1 MDDGAWTTR
10 WRWRLRGATQWPAFV
25 VALIVVAVLVHV
37 LPPAGDHGAAAFP
50 ALLISGFLCL
60 VVVAVAAPLAGI
72 WLRRRRPGLPR
83 VVADDQAATVLL
95 VALVALVAVLGVVHR
110 PAVQAADDAFSAQAR
125 QARRYILANAPGRF
139 HRNIGRL
146 DTWKQAPDL
155 YRTCVPGPDPRKS
168 FCVLVN
174 TDQSPPG
181 VVRDPDQRP
190 NDTVAGPDNPG
201 RRPG

>member
-10 WRWRLRGATQWPAFV
+10 WRWRLRGATQWPAFALAL
-25 VALIVVAVLVHV
+25 VAVAVLIEV
-37 LPPAGDHGAAAFP
+37 LPPAGDHAPGAFP
-50 ALLISGFLCL
+50 ALLLSGFLCL
-60 VVVAVAAPLAGI
+60 VVVAVLAPLAGI

-95 VALVALVAVLGVVHR
+95 GVLVVLVVALGIVHR
-110 PAVQAADDAFSAQAR
+110 PAVQAAGDALNAQAV
-125 QARRYILANAPGRF
+125 QARRYILANAPARF
-139 HRNIGRL
+139 HRNVDRL
-146 DTWKQAPDL
+146 DTWKQAANL
-155 YRTCVPGPDPRKS
+155 YRSCVPGPDPRKS

-190 NDTVAGPDNPG
+190 NDTVAGPGNPG

>member
-25 VALIVVAVLVHV
+25 VALIAVAVLVHV
-37 LPPAGDHGAAAFP
+37 LPPAGDHGAGAFP

-95 VALVALVAVLGVVHR
+95 VALVALVALLGVVHR
-110 PAVQAADDAFSAQAR
+110 PAVQAAGDAFSAQAR
-125 QARRYILANAPGRF
+125 QARRYILANAPARF
-139 HRNIGRL
+139 HRNIGHL

-155 YRTCVPGPDPRKS
+155 YRTCVPGPDPRRS

-174 TDQSPPG
+174 TDQRPPG